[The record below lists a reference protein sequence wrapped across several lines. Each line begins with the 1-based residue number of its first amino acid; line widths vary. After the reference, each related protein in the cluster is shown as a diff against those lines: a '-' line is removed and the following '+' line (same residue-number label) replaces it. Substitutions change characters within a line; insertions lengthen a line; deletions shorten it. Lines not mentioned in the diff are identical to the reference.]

1 MNKNT
6 LKKMIQQEIAR
17 VREDALLAPPGQN
30 DPGYY
35 SFTHRS
41 EEEDVCPECG
51 QDPCV
56 CDDFGAACPAC
67 GMNPCRCMINKKS
80 KPSYKLSCG
89 SCGGVL
95 VMQEGCGCGGSNV
108 NKASDQMIYMDIL
121 NHMGDHLEDEYYE
134 DEHHEEEEIEVH
146 HGGAY
151 MAKSQLYK
159 IEKYARELQKMIP
172 EGYDLDDWM
181 RSHISQA
188 ADDLGEVYHKLEYD
202 YHSDH

>member
-1 MNKNT
+1 
-6 LKKMIQQEIAR
+6 
-17 VREDALLAPPGQN
+17 
-30 DPGYY
+30 
-35 SFTHRS
+35 
-41 EEEDVCPECG
+41 
-51 QDPCV
+51 
-56 CDDFGAACPAC
+56 
-67 GMNPCRCMINKKS
+67 
-80 KPSYKLSCG
+80 
-89 SCGGVL
+89 
-95 VMQEGCGCGGSNV
+95 MQEGCGCGGSNV

-121 NHMGDHLEDEYYE
+121 NHMGDHLEDEHYE